1 MKLAHPELRSRLA
14 SEYVLGTMRG
24 RTRRRFEEYLKRDAA
39 LRAEVVRWEERLTP
53 LAARLAPV
61 DPPARVW
68 QRIESRLDRAASRRA
83 AVEPLRR
90 PGLWHSL
97 VFWRNLGLAASVVA
111 ATLFVLQFGLK
122 PAKPDPILTAV
133 LAEEA
138 NNAVRLFIEQ
148 PKANV
153 LNIKMV
159 KPWANGPEKQ
169 HQLWVY
175 PANGGAPR
183 PVAIINSKGDTLL
196 NLSELDSKLIDGA
209 QFAVSIEA
217 AGGSQTGMPGR
228 IVCRGTIAWIPKRPP
243 LPPKQT

>member
-24 RTRRRFEEYLKRDAA
+24 RTRRRFEEYLKRDAT
-39 LRAEVVRWEERLTP
+39 LRAEVARWEERLTP
-53 LAARLAPV
+53 LAERLAPV
-61 DPPARVW
+61 EPPARVW
-68 QRIESRLDRAASRRA
+68 QRIEARLDRAASRRA
-83 AVEPLRR
+83 AMEAPRKS
-90 PGLWHSL
+90 GLWHSL
-97 VFWRNLGLAASVVA
+97 EFWRNLGLAASVVA
-111 ATLFVLQFGLK
+111 ATLLAMQFAVK

-148 PKANV
+148 PRANV

-169 HQLWVY
+169 HQLWVF

-183 PVAIINSKGDTLL
+183 SIGIINSKGDTLL

-217 AGGSQTGMPGR
+217 VGGSQSGMPGR
-228 IVCRGTIAWIPKRPP
+228 IVCKGTIAWIPKRPP